1 MFEEKMTNLKRQLVE
16 YVNLVESM
24 IGKAVKGLLERNGD
38 LLRQVIED
46 DEARANEMEIEIEE
60 LCVSLIAQ
68 YEPKA
73 KDLRTTLMVM
83 KMNNDLERMGDH
95 AVNIAQAAEFLIDRP
110 LVKPMIDIPRMH
122 EVTIKMLRDSI
133 TAFMD
138 EDADLAKSVCERDGI
153 VDGLRD
159 QVLRELITFMLSDSK
174 TIERSLHLTRVS
186 GNLERIA
193 DLSTNMSEDV
203 IFMVKGQVI
212 KHHRAEGDQGDE

>member
-16 YVNLVESM
+16 YVSLVESM
-24 IGKAVKGLLERNGD
+24 IGKAVRGLLERNND
-38 LLRQVIED
+38 LLREVIED
-46 DEARANEMEIEIEE
+46 DEARANEFEIEIDE
-60 LCVSLIAQ
+60 LCASLIAQ

-73 KDLRTTLMVM
+73 KDLRTILMVM

-95 AVNIAQAAEFLIDRP
+95 AVNIAQAAMFLIDRP
-110 LVKPMIDIPRMH
+110 MVKPMIDIPRMH
-122 EVTIKMLRDSI
+122 EVTIGMLRDSI
-133 TAFMD
+133 TAFIS
-138 EDADLAKSVCERDGI
+138 EDAERARSVCERDGI

-193 DLSTNMSEDV
+193 DLSTNMAEDV

-212 KHHRAEGDQGDE
+212 KHHRADDEQAED